1 MTRQRSLC
9 RTIPGCAP
17 ARIDEVQLDV
27 YGVVSELAHG
37 GTSTV
42 YLGQHVATGERVAIK
57 ALDAFYVG
65 HSEMVH
71 RLLGEYELAQR
82 VRHPGLLEIRCADQ
96 TSNGI
101 PYVVMEY
108 LDGESLGALIARAPL
123 PIAAILAIAAQIA
136 SAVGALH
143 AAGVVH
149 CDVKPENVFVLHG
162 PGPGGAPRV
171 KVIDYGVARLAD
183 SPLCENT
190 VVGTPAFMAP
200 EQWHGAP
207 TTKSDVYSLGCV
219 LYELV
224 TGEPLFSGALPQLM
238 TAHCE
243 RLPQRPSVRCPDLD
257 PELERLIVRMLA
269 KDPVLRPTMV
279 ELSAALLTLGEPS
292 SSACLP
298 APRAPHP
305 PAHATRSRLR
315 DSFGEVSEG
324 FARRLE
330 ALG

>member
-1 MTRQRSLC
+1 MYR
-9 RTIPGCAP
+9 
-17 ARIDEVQLDV
+17 
-27 YGVVSELAHG
+27 VVSEIARG

-42 YLGQHVATGERVAIK
+42 YLGQHVATGAPVAIK

-96 TSNGI
+96 TSHGI

-108 LDGESLGALIARAPL
+108 LDGESLGTLIERAPL
-123 PIAAILAIAAQIA
+123 SLSSILAIAAQIA
-136 SAVGALH
+136 SAVAALH

-149 CDVKPENVFVLHG
+149 CDVKPDNVFVLRAPGAGGAPGG
-162 PGPGGAPRV
+162 PGPGGAPRI

-183 SPLCENT
+183 SPLCEST

-200 EQWHGAP
+200 EQWRGAP
-207 TTKSDVYSLGCV
+207 STKSDVYSLGCV

-224 TGEPLFSGALPQLM
+224 TGVPLFSGALPQLM

-243 RLPQRPSVRCPDLD
+243 RSPERPSVHRDGLD
-257 PELERLIVRMLA
+257 PELDRLIVRTLA
-269 KDPVLRPTMV
+269 KDPAMRPAMIDVCVALTAMV
-279 ELSAALLTLGEPS
+279 DPGDRAISPAEP
-292 SSACLP
+292 AWYAP
-298 APRAPHP
+298 PRAL
-305 PAHATRSRLR
+305 ARSRLR